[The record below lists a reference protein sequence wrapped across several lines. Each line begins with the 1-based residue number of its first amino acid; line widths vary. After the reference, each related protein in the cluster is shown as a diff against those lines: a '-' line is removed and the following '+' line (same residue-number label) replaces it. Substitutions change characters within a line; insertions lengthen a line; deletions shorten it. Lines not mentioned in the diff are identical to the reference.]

1 MKFSFKHHRYHED
14 AQPCPHMKGLLSRLS
29 DGTLG
34 GLARWYTEQ
43 HVKGCPGCAAGLSAL
58 RGLRDRL
65 RALLAGVAPV
75 PSSAT
80 EPPVLRSERRTA
92 VLQAW
97 ADAERQHP
105 ETQEAKGL

>member
-43 HVKGCPGCAAGLSAL
+43 HVKGCPGCEAGLSAL

-65 RALLAGVAPV
+65 RALAGVAPV

-92 VLQAW
+92 VLRAW
-97 ADAERQHP
+97 ADAEQRQQP
-105 ETQEAKGL
+105 ETQKTKNL